1 MSGRSEFQR
10 IFGGEPTVA
19 AVSPGRINLIG
30 EHIDYLGGK
39 VMPIAIDRKMTILAR
54 TVAGSTSRIWPVG
67 LGIEKPVSIELDD
80 LSVRTD
86 PAENWLNYI
95 VGVLAG
101 YCDAGVKI
109 PAFDAAIFSNLPTG
123 AGLSSSAALET
134 ATALV
139 VESASGVSQDP
150 VDRAL
155 LCQRA
160 EHEYA
165 GVPCGIMDQLAVGS
179 CREGHAMLL
188 DCGDLS
194 MKHFP
199 LPEGVSILVADT
211 GVKHALGDG
220 EYRLRREDCEEA
232 GRILETDSLRAAPL
246 SGREAVKE
254 PPGSRLFPRARHA
267 MTESPRVAEFSG
279 ALELNEMKTLGRTM
293 RESHESLRIDYE
305 VSCDEL
311 DTLVDAAYEF
321 GRALVGSRM
330 TGGGFGGSTVSLVQS
345 DSADSLKQHLENTYQ
360 EKFGRELNCFITSA
374 AGGARLVTP
383 SINQT
388 FT

>member
-10 IFGGEPTVA
+10 IFGGDPTVT

-54 TVAGSTSRIWPVG
+54 PVAGSTSRIWPVG

-101 YCDAGVKI
+101 YRDAGVKV
-109 PAFDAAIFSNLPTG
+109 PAFDAAIFSDLPTG

-165 GVPCGIMDQLAVGS
+165 GVPCGIMDQLAVGA

-232 GRILETDSLRAAPL
+232 GRILGTDSLCDVKLSDIEAA
-246 SGREAVKE
+246 REE
-254 PPGSRLFPRARHA
+254 LGSRLFARARHA
-267 MTESPRVAEFSG
+267 VTEKQRVVEFSA
-279 ALELNEMKTLGRTM
+279 ALETKDVETLGRAM
-293 RESHESLRIDYE
+293 RESHDSLRDDYE
-305 VSCDEL
+305 VSCEEL
-311 DTLVDAAYEF
+311 DVLVDAAYDF
-321 GRALVGSRM
+321 GSDLVGSRM
-330 TGGGFGGSTVSLVQS
+330 TGGGFGGSTVSLVLS
-345 DSADSLKQHLENTYQ
+345 GAADLLKNHLENTYQ

-374 AGGARLVTP
+374 AGGAKLVTP
-383 SINQT
+383 PLNQQST
-388 FT
+388 